1 MRHEFTDAAV
11 GGFLRGQSALRGIA
25 AFGSWICGS
34 NGFRQI
40 GLIVF
45 RKSCFREVLRDAV
58 ASPARQGRET
68 LAPEP
73 MQLSLAIV
81 ESPDG

>member
-1 MRHEFTDAAV
+1 MHGCGRWWLPSRSVRTT
-11 GGFLRGQSALRGIA
+11 GIA

-73 MQLSLAIV
+73 MQLSLPIV
-81 ESPDG
+81 ESLDG